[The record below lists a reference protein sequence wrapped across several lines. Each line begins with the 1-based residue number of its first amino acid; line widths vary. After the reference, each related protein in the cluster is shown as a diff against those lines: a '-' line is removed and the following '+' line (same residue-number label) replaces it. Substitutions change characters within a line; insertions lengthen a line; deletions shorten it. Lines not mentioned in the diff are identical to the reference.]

1 MSAGKGSYK
10 DIATAANRAV
20 LQSGTIT
27 QGTSNATTVVL
38 NAEVGVITMFGV
50 LNATTAATF
59 TCTNNKVTASS
70 IIMLTGEAD
79 KGLSVSVASRSAGT
93 FNIVVYNPNAGN
105 TAAAPKIHFVIR
117 QA

>member
-1 MSAGKGSYK
+1 MSGKGAYK
-10 DIATAANRAV
+10 DIPTSAARANPQTGLV
-20 LQSGTIT
+20 T

-59 TCTNNKVTASS
+59 TCTNAFVTASS
-70 IIMLTGEAD
+70 IIMLCGEAD
-79 KGLSVSVASRSAGT
+79 KGLSVSVASRAAGT

-105 TAAAPKIHFVIR
+105 TAAAPKIHFSIR
-117 QA
+117 NL